1 MYILYFLLH
10 LLKVILL
17 IHVHAFVLHGGVAVV
32 NAVVN
37 AFLMIH
43 DVLSCVIVSSFCFFF
58 CFLLECA

>member
-1 MYILYFLLH
+1 M
-10 LLKVILL
+10 ILL

-43 DVLSCVIVSSFCFFF
+43 DVLSCVIVSLFCFSF